1 MLYMLL
7 TAGSGFKIE
16 LLLPSPSGGERS
28 KQYKGESMMNWQTSY
43 QSRMTTPDEAV
54 KAIKSGDR
62 IFLTGNASV
71 PMLLL
76 AALVKR
82 APELKNVEI
91 CHPLAICPSDYVS
104 PEMEGHLRVN
114 SMFISANVRKAVNE
128 GRADFTPVM
137 LSEFPL
143 LFKNGHLPLDVAF
156 IHVSPPDH
164 HGFCS
169 MGAESGLTISAAE
182 VAKTV
187 IAQVNE
193 QMPRTLG
200 DTLMHVDRMHHIV
213 QVNCPLTEMA
223 MSDDI
228 DVDVVERIAAHI
240 AGLVPDGATMQLG
253 IGAIPNAVLKY
264 LLNKKDLGIHSE
276 LISDGVID
284 LVEAGVLTNAR
295 KSLHPGK
302 IVAGFLLGTKRLYDW
317 VDNNPLVELHRT
329 EYVNDPFV
337 IAQNDRMVAINSA
350 IEVDLTGQV
359 CADSI
364 GPKMYSSVGGQL
376 DFIYGASRSK
386 GGVPI
391 IAMPSSAELRDGT
404 VISKIVPMLKQ
415 GAGVVTSRNHVHF
428 VVTEFGVAELYG
440 KTVRQRTQALIH
452 ISDPRFREEIT
463 RQAREL
469 NYL

>member
-1 MLYMLL
+1 M
-7 TAGSGFKIE
+7 
-16 LLLPSPSGGERS
+16 
-28 KQYKGESMMNWQTSY
+28 
-43 QSRMTTPDEAV
+43 
-54 KAIKSGDR
+54 
-62 IFLTGNASV
+62 FLTGNASV
-71 PMLLL
+71 PLQLL

-82 APELKNVEI
+82 APELENVEI

-143 LFKNGHLPLDVAF
+143 LFKNGYLPLDVAF
-156 IHVSPPDH
+156 IHVSPPDQN
-164 HGFCS
+164 GFCS

-213 QVNCPLTEMA
+213 PLNCPLTEMA
-223 MSDDI
+223 MSE
-228 DVDVVERIAAHI
+228 DVDKDVVERIAAHI
-240 AGLVPDGATMQLG
+240 AGLIPDGATMQLG

-264 LLNKKDLGIHSE
+264 LLDKKDLGIHSE
-276 LISDGVID
+276 LISDGVIE

-295 KSLHPGK
+295 KSIHPGK
-302 IVAGFLLGTKRLYDW
+302 IIAGFLLGTKRLYDW

-337 IAQNDRMVAINSA
+337 VAQNDRMVAINSA
-350 IEVDLTGQV
+350 IEIDLTGQV

-364 GPKMYSSVGGQL
+364 GPKMYSAVGGQL

-391 IAMPSSAELRDGT
+391 ISMPSTSELRDGT

-428 VVTEFGVAELYG
+428 VVTEFGVAALYG
-440 KTVRQRTQALIH
+440 KSVRQRAQALIN
-452 ISDPRFREEIT
+452 IADPRFREEIT
-463 RQAREL
+463 RNAREL
-469 NYL
+469 HYI